1 MFVNAF
7 DCYLNISQEVALS
20 IEEVSNHV
28 LCRGGRLIHH
38 QGHQCSSL
46 ILVLWKVK
54 LCVVKAAIIF
64 AIGSLQPSVH
74 LSSSTTLLP
83 NTLRTL
89 EENMVASKDLQEWV
103 PIKVLLRPV
112 LSNVIT
118 VPVASNHGLPP
129 LLVFASKSLTQIIV
143 FPPAICVHIHVNLE
157 IFIKHIKL
165 AQNTSQVANA

>member
-28 LCRGGRLIHH
+28 LCWGGRLIHH
-38 QGHQCSSL
+38 QGYQGSSL
-46 ILVLWKVK
+46 ILVLWKIK
-54 LCVVKAAIIF
+54 LCVVKAAIIL

-74 LSSSTTLLP
+74 LSCCTTLLLD
-83 NTLRTL
+83 TLCTL

-103 PIKVLLRPV
+103 PIKVFLGPV

-129 LLVFASKSLTQIIV
+129 LLVISSKSLAQIHV
-143 FPPAICVHIHVNLE
+143 LPPAVCVCVHVNLE
-157 IFIKHIKL
+157 IFVKHIQL